1 MKLLRVKAS
10 HFKNCQDDT
19 VIDLVAKSKKTT
31 EDKEYEL
38 QEIAEGLYVYSIG
51 AFVGKNASGK
61 TTALELLNG
70 AMIFLARLVWRTSPI
85 PMGETN

>member
-38 QEIAEGLYVYSIG
+38 QEIAEGLSVYSIG
-51 AFVGKNASGK
+51 ALDVY
-61 TTALELLNG
+61 TRQLLERSYNQCVKDDTFCRSAG
-70 AMIFLARLVWRTSPI
+70 QHI
-85 PMGETN
+85 